1 MHNFM
6 LQQLAADLVAEL
18 RADAQR
24 VRNHRVHRVRRA
36 SEPRESPARR
46 QWRVLVHNLMAR

>member
-6 LQQLAADLVAEL
+6 LQQLTADRVAEL
-18 RADAQR
+18 HADAQR

-36 SEPRESPARR
+36 SESRKSLDRR
-46 QWRVLVHNLMAR
+46 GWRVLVHGLMAR